1 VTAAR
6 LIAAALDLPVF
17 LVMRDNGES
26 ISWFDAAYVP
36 VAVHWKDVPD
46 DKALAPETVDLV
58 VMLGRGLQQ
67 ALDVA
72 LYPESADRTVV
83 RQRRHVAWLR
93 KTRIVTD
100 WLAQTGPQRLD
111 EATRLWLPRRAA
123 LGPHADGDQ
132 QAKLAWELAQSAPSL
147 AGLHEAFT
155 RNVASAMEAEAD
167 PSPGTCG
174 LPSPFA
180 PSRQ

>member
-1 VTAAR
+1 MTAAR
-6 LIAAALDLPVF
+6 LIAAALDVPIF

-36 VAVHWKDVPD
+36 VAVHWEDFPD
-46 DKALAPETVDLV
+46 DKTLAPETADLV

-72 LYPESADRTVV
+72 LYPESADRTAA
-83 RQRRHVAWLR
+83 RQRRHLAWLR

-100 WLAQTGPQRLD
+100 WLAQTGPEELD

-123 LGPHADGDQ
+123 LGSQPSGDRE
-132 QAKLAWELAQSAPSL
+132 ATLAWELAQSAPSL
-147 AGLHEAFT
+147 AGLREAFM
-155 RNVASAMEAEAD
+155 RNVASVIETDTVLQPRSMAC
-167 PSPGTCG
+167 P
-174 LPSPFA
+174 
-180 PSRQ
+180 